1 MSYLCS
7 LCRTRV
13 LIKQEKRKQKE
24 YFERNR
30 LKSKMKLLGVLS
42 PTKNSAVSL
51 DLLNLYTVNQISCKK
66 KAPETVKKPTHV
78 NMNRDI
84 KMPLRQYD
92 LELPVSP
99 HHIPSKL
106 CLDDTENHGIHYQKL
121 SNKVT
126 YGPVQS
132 SQVMDSYSIFEPQ
145 FSRTENCC
153 FSIPSFSTELSSDR
167 HIPKQTF
174 TPRTVPRPLTVAF
187 EKKNEQREGGSVSDA
202 PESPLGGLQ
211 LSREKEDEEE
221 EKAQMDSSQLIHCWE
236 LVAHHLSTLQF
247 SLPLDSVYVY
257 HPLKHTL
264 VTCDKGAFRLY
275 PSFISG
281 PDFSKDN
288 SKPEVPV
295 RGDPRLFYSS
305 QVAKGFPH
313 HVSVELLLG
322 WIQQSPFLHGE
333 AHSHIFKGHC
343 LHCVASGS
351 PGVTPMRAAAS
362 RGHSRRPENEDFLA
376 TRPGVTSG
384 EDWRSMNERQS
395 DFIIE
400 KQVAQRTW
408 GENGKE
414 ISTFLKDV
422 NQPAHSILSEN
433 CDSFVG
439 QNMINLLSIDQ
450 QVIQKTFDKSSYDS
464 LGNACLVTN
473 SDENHSTGVCI
484 GSIFTVSESTCS
496 NSAFN
501 KTSCPEKCQPVKHNQ
516 KEHNSNEIRDL
527 STFEDCYPA
536 SYENRGK
543 HENGFQEKTSQKN
556 IQEDPVNSMCNSHLA
571 ELHPNQSWDIGLD
584 EILME
589 GGTCSLKD
597 LDSSQGSQCTS
608 YSPRPTESCF
618 SSSSEMPSEN
628 EEQILKT
635 QDQSEASNEISTK
648 TTGTNNNF
656 YLESMAELSDNSID
670 NSNAKFHKQNEKF
683 YQYSDNTNQFLQSQ
697 CDSAHALKSKA
708 SNCILQVVKCDTG
721 VQTDRE
727 PVMEEK
733 LDAAIQCDI
742 LWKCACGRDVSSLR
756 SVEGYTESITVDTT
770 GGQDILK
777 NN

>member
-1 MSYLCS
+1 MNWVGGS
-7 LCRTRV
+7 RTRV

-187 EKKNEQREGGSVSDA
+187 EKKNEQLNNVNCSDSLVSKLSECQDVFS
-202 PESPLGGLQ
+202 SPYEIAKFG
-211 LSREKEDEEE
+211 
-221 EKAQMDSSQLIHCWE
+221 
-236 LVAHHLSTLQF
+236 TLF
-247 SLPLDSVYVY
+247 
-257 HPLKHTL
+257 
-264 VTCDKGAFRLY
+264 
-275 PSFISG
+275 
-281 PDFSKDN
+281 
-288 SKPEVPV
+288 E
-295 RGDPRLFYSS
+295 
-305 QVAKGFPH
+305 
-313 HVSVELLLG
+313 
-322 WIQQSPFLHGE
+322 QSNN
-333 AHSHIFKGHC
+333 
-343 LHCVASGS
+343 
-351 PGVTPMRAAAS
+351 
-362 RGHSRRPENEDFLA
+362 PENEDFLA

-589 GGTCSLKD
+589 GGTCSLKGRPTFTKKIY